1 MLQTSLFSLQYYQ
14 FVSKIM
20 SLVTTTTIFVTN
32 IIILVDIAGA
42 IVTFNTFQIQ
52 RLEIS
57 LSLKDIL

>member
-1 MLQTSLFSLQYYQ
+1 
-14 FVSKIM
+14 M

-57 LSLKDIL
+57 LRLKDIL